1 MGGGGIVEGN
11 YKDDPLTKQNC
22 SVSVRQRCQ
31 IIQGMRPLEHK
42 DPLIDRSEDVFIEYS
57 VLVISF
63 SLCCAS

>member
-1 MGGGGIVEGN
+1 MGRIVEGN

-31 IIQGMRPLEHK
+31 IIQGMCPLGRK
-42 DPLIDRSEDVFIEYS
+42 DPSIDRSEDVFIEYS

-63 SLCCAS
+63 SLCCASS